1 MTKFVFNSIKAFS
14 MCSITAFMFA
24 CSQEDNFESETNGH
38 NREQESFFNGEIEVN
53 QDGYLSF
60 KSDEVFKDYINLIN
74 EKTKWGVDESFSI
87 NNPWIYFYSLS

>member
-74 EKTKWGVDESFSI
+74 EKQNGALTRAS
-87 NNPWIYFYSLS
+87 